1 MEPAGSG
8 ATWTGSPKGVFAE
21 RKYHKPRV
29 ALNNITA
36 GVREPSEDANRTW
49 VGGRLDEIQGFVANT
64 LNEACGKQSDIDG
77 QAEGR
82 VNGRERVNSYRS
94 RASLL
99 AKAFGVGF
107 IDWLG
112 LLGLNIPLKYD
123 QGAIGQ
129 RKFFPLRGNL
139 RKRKAKHVHFT
150 ISKRSSHGNRV
161 SWLHLRG
168 RRGKPARCIQCG
180 TNGACRLSE

>member
-94 RASLL
+94 R
-99 AKAFGVGF
+99 
-107 IDWLG
+107 
-112 LLGLNIPLKYD
+112 
-123 QGAIGQ
+123 GQ
-129 RKFFPLRGNL
+129 
-139 RKRKAKHVHFT
+139 
-150 ISKRSSHGNRV
+150 
-161 SWLHLRG
+161 
-168 RRGKPARCIQCG
+168 PARESF
-180 TNGACRLSE
+180 RS